1 MTEGIKKRITV
12 SVPVFNERASLDEVY
27 SRTTEVLRGLVKYD
41 YEIVFFDDGSTDG
54 SREKIAELAAADAH
68 VKAVFY
74 SRNFGYSKN
83 IFYCMQQAKGD
94 CAILLHADLQNPP
107 EVIPEL
113 VTAWE
118 NGSGA
123 VIGIKNK
130 SRENAFMY
138 FLRGVFYWLMNAVFS
153 MNLVPHA
160 TDFELLDRALLDVL
174 KTSCFKAP
182 FLRGIVAEYGANIE
196 YVYYTQDR
204 RRAGK
209 SKFNL
214 SKYYDFAIWGIV
226 SSSKKLPRR
235 MLCVG
240 LVCML
245 LTILESLIHFLP
257 QALSGAAVNAALGL
271 YARACFFMLSLFLC
285 FSAILGE
292 FLIAAV
298 SASDEKPLVTE
309 EKRIGY

>member
-1 MTEGIKKRITV
+1 MKKRITV
-12 SVPVFNERASLDEVY
+12 SVPVFNERASLDELY
-27 SRTTEVLRGLVKYD
+27 RRTTAVMCGLEKYD

-54 SREKIAELAAADAH
+54 SREKIEALAAADEH

-83 IFYCMQQAKGD
+83 IYYCMQQAKGD
-94 CAILLHADLQNPP
+94 CAVLLHADLQNPP

-123 VIGIKNK
+123 VIGVKNK
-130 SRENAFMY
+130 SRENQFMY
-138 FLRGVFYWLMNAVFS
+138 FLRGVFYWLMNAVFA
-153 MNLVPHA
+153 MRLVPHA
-160 TDFELLDRALLDVL
+160 TDFELLGRALLDVL
-174 KTSCFKAP
+174 KASRFKAP
-182 FLRGIVAEYGANIE
+182 FLRGIVAEYGVDIQ
-196 YVYYTQDR
+196 YVSYTQDK

-209 SKFNL
+209 SKFSL

-240 LVCML
+240 LACML
-245 LTILESLIHFLP
+245 ASVLEFLFRFLP
-257 QALSGAAVNAALGL
+257 QLVRATVLDAADGIIV
-271 YARACFFMLSLFLC
+271 RACFLLLSLLLC
-285 FSAILGE
+285 FCAVLGE

-298 SASDEKPLVTE
+298 AASDEKPLLTE